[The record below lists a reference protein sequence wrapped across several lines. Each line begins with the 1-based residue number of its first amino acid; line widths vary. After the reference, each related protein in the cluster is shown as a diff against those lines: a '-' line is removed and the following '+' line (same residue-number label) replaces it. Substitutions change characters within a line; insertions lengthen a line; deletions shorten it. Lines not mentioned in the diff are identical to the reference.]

1 MKMAH
6 RLRMM
11 DIAKGIAI
19 ILVVIGHAIPDAST
33 HNGIASPGLKIIYDM
48 IYSFH
53 MPLFFLISGYFVNTL
68 ISKTTMLI
76 SIKKKFQRLLFPY
89 IFVGLCYAPCKLL
102 LSRFANDPFHLSN
115 LWKMLIGINPDGEL
129 WFLYSLFVIS
139 TFSYLMRVK
148 VGKLWI
154 ICSGIIGGGTLCL
167 PVVISNVLF
176 FQFFFFFGIYL
187 KQNNP
192 NWIQNISKG
201 IFIVCFLLWG
211 LLNIPYHYGSVLPV
225 KLFTGIFGSICI
237 LYLSNRLEDSSSL
250 IVKGLEVAG
259 KYCMEIYILSDIVKI
274 PLRIL
279 FWSKLHMYY
288 LAFIACSIMDVI
300 LPIIMKQYIIRR
312 WKWLNL
318 FCFGEK

>member
-1 MKMAH
+1 M
-6 RLRMM
+6 
-11 DIAKGIAI
+11 
-19 ILVVIGHAIPDAST
+19 
-33 HNGIASPGLKIIYDM
+33 
-48 IYSFH
+48 
-53 MPLFFLISGYFVNTL
+53 
-68 ISKTTMLI
+68 
-76 SIKKKFQRLLFPY
+76 
-89 IFVGLCYAPCKLL
+89 
-102 LSRFANDPFHLSN
+102 
-115 LWKMLIGINPDGEL
+115 
-129 WFLYSLFVIS
+129 
-139 TFSYLMRVK
+139 
-148 VGKLWI
+148 
-154 ICSGIIGGGTLCL
+154 